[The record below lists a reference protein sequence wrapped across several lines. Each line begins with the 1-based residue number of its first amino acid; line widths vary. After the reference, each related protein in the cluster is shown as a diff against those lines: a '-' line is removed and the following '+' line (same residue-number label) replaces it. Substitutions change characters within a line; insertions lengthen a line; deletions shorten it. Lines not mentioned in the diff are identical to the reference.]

1 MTLHHSRRLEA
12 IRDISAMAQQML
24 RFSSEG
30 GDLEHAFNLHF
41 DGDQVERIEREMCA
55 MVDAMRSEVENP
67 PSDEDPEPVSDAETY
82 TIDDFRAFA
91 DRNDDRYNE
100 LWYGENSKGEP
111 SPEDEKAAGIVSVV
125 ADDVFI
131 VTPFFSS
138 CGRESVDPVECY
150 GLEKFAEWKTLARAA
165 MDRGL

>member
-1 MTLHHSRRLEA
+1 MNVTAQRESIARLIGQLQA
-12 IRDISAMAQQML
+12 RVAQCDDVGEL
-24 RFSSEG
+24 EG
-30 GDLEHAFNLHF
+30 VANGLTMVLDVF
-41 DGDQVERIEREMCA
+41 DETRA
-55 MVDAMRSEVENP
+55 
-67 PSDEDPEPVSDAETY
+67 DPEPVSDAETY

-150 GLEKFAEWKTLARAA
+150 GLEGFAEWKTLARAA